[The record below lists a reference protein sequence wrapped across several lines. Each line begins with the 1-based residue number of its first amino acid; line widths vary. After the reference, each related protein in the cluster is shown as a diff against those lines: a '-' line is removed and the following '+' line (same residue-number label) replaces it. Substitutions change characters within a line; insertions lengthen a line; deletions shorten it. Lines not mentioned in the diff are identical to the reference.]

1 MTTLL
6 DQSQIHLAV
15 QALREGELV
24 AFPTETVYGLGAD
37 AMNPQAVSKIFE
49 VKQRPQD
56 NPLIVHLADPDQLS
70 QYARISSPL
79 EQILIQKLTPGP
91 LTILLGNI
99 SIPDVVTA
107 GHHSVGIR
115 FPDHP
120 LALALLSSFWWPI
133 CAPSANRS
141 GRPSPTTA
149 QMVLDDID
157 GRIPY
162 ILDGGSCLWGIE
174 STVVKVINDE
184 IVIYRPG
191 LVTLEDLTDL
201 WDGQVIVRYTTV
213 DTGESPGVRY
223 RHYAPMCEVKLLPD
237 DVSSFADDSPSVG
250 VLVMHELV
258 ADPRFAQTR
267 VYDRWQSLAECA
279 QRLYQSYVQTDRDS
293 VKTLYVQ
300 QLPEYG
306 LGTAIMNRV
315 RKSVMR

>member
-1 MTTLL
+1 MTTFL
-6 DQSQIHLAV
+6 DQSHIDLAA
-15 QALREGELV
+15 QTLRDGELV

-56 NPLIVHLADPDQLS
+56 NPLIVHLAHPDQIG

-79 EQILIQKLTPGP
+79 EQTLIQKLTPGP
-91 LTILLGNI
+91 LTLLLENI
-99 SIPDVVTA
+99 SIPDIVTA
-107 GHHSVGIR
+107 GHRSVGIR

-120 LALALLSSFWWPI
+120 LALALLSLFWWPI

-141 GRPSPTTA
+141 GRPSPTTT

-162 ILDGGSCLWGIE
+162 ILDGGACLWGIE

-201 WDGQVIVRYTTV
+201 WDGQVVVRYATL
-213 DTGESPGVRY
+213 DTGESPWVRY
-223 RHYAPMCEVKLLPD
+223 RHYAPMCEVRLLTD
-237 DVSSFADDSPSVG
+237 DVSLFDNSESVG
-250 VLVMHELV
+250 VLVMHEMTTHPALV
-258 ADPRFAQTR
+258 WVR

-279 QRLYQSYVQTDRDS
+279 QRLYQSYTQADHDGIQI
-293 VKTLYVQ
+293 LYVQ
-300 QLPEYG
+300 QLSEHG

-315 RKSVMR
+315 NKSVMR